1 MTFIIFQKRSLKLQL
16 QLQKVKNCIKNLI
29 NLVFVK
35 TLKININY
43 KKIKIKES
51 LYKERKFILMIL
63 DRLKDIIIISVIK

>member
-16 QLQKVKNCIKNLI
+16 QLQKLKNCIKNLI

-63 DRLKDIIIISVIK
+63 DRLKDIIIISVTK